1 MIEDASE
8 ACLPLL
14 HRLVLAALDA
24 LRKGDPFLVIGVS
37 DNEIKLSWFD
47 GVTDT
52 ATLFAETAPTAPEP
66 SDDEDAVYEARKK
79 CGYE

>member
-1 MIEDASE
+1 MSAETPD
-8 ACLPLL
+8 LL
-14 HRLVLAALDA
+14 RDRLVLAALNA
-24 LRKGDPFLVIGVS
+24 LTEGDPFLVIGVS
-37 DNEIKLSWFD
+37 DNEIRLGWVD

-52 ATLFAETAPTAPEP
+52 AALFAETAPTAPEP